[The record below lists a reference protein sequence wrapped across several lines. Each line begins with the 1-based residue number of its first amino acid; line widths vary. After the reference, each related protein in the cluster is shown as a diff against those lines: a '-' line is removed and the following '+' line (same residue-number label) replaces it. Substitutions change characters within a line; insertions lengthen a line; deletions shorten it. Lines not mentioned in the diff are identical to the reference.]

1 MVKQG
6 GDSSPAW
13 TKFSRMTPPSAAGS
27 EPTAQLSGRSREL
40 AASSG
45 IYIGTSSWRYDGWRG
60 LVYRDHYPT
69 KKSFHD
75 RCLSEYAGHFPVV
88 GVDATFYKFPDGK
101 LLSELDARTPDHFKF
116 GFKVTEEISVP
127 KWPNHKRYGQRGGRD
142 NPNFLSSELFT
153 EKFLEPVQ
161 RLGDKLGPVML
172 QLGTLPREIIA
183 DGSFLE
189 QLDRFLGAL
198 PSGYQLG
205 VEIRN
210 RDLFGQPYFDILRK
224 HGVAHI
230 HTSWS
235 YMQPLAEQLRTPAS
249 FTAGFFAMRLLT
261 PPQVAYAEAVETYYP
276 YTAILKPQQQVRSAL
291 LEFLRGAIQGV
302 RTGYVFVNN
311 RLEGSSPLTI
321 EHILRELLGDP
332 EGVKGS

>member
-1 MVKQG
+1 MAA
-6 GDSSPAW
+6 S
-13 TKFSRMTPPSAAGS
+13 SAA
-27 EPTAQLSGRSREL
+27 EPGPAVQLSGRAREL

-45 IYIGTSSWRYDGWRG
+45 IYLGTSSWRYDGWRG

-75 RCLSEYAGHFPVV
+75 HCLTEYAGLFPVV
-88 GVDATFYKFPDGK
+88 GVDATFYKFPDEK

-116 GFKVTEEISVP
+116 GFKVTEEISVL
-127 KWPNHKRYGQRGGRD
+127 KWPTHKRYGQRGGRD

-153 EKFLEPVQ
+153 ERFLEPVQ
-161 RLGDKLGPVML
+161 RLGAKLGPVML

-198 PSGYQLG
+198 PSGYQMSI
-205 VEIRN
+205 EIRN
-210 RDLFGQPYFDILRK
+210 RDLFRRPYFDILRK
-224 HGVAHI
+224 HGIAHI

-235 YMQPLAEQLRTPAS
+235 WMQPLAEQLQTEAS
-249 FTAGFFAMRLLT
+249 MTADFFAMRLLT
-261 PPQVAYAEAVETYYP
+261 PPQVAYQDAVERYFP
-276 YTAILKPQQQVRSAL
+276 YTAILKPQQQVRSAVL
-291 LEFLRGAIQGV
+291 NFLRGALQGV

-321 EHILRELLGDP
+321 EHILEELLG
-332 EGVKGS
+332 ENSAT